1 MRRTALALAAL
12 SLLLGTA
19 SCITE
24 TTSGTMRPRGVRT
37 SGFIVNAD
45 VESTWTRVRSAVQGM
60 TTAPLASNGVPRSI
74 RTTIQGAETTI
85 LVEARDSRSTAV
97 HVNSQNA
104 KVANRL
110 QAALR

>member
-1 MRRTALALAAL
+1 MHNRDPARVEGCLVHPRLAAEI
-12 SLLLGTA
+12 A
-19 SCITE
+19 QAA
-24 TTSGTMRPRGVRT
+24 RVRDMHPAH
-37 SGFIVNAD
+37 VVAQ
-45 VESTWTRVRSAVQGM
+45 RVRSAVQGM

>member
-1 MRRTALALAAL
+1 MRRTAPTLAAL

-19 SCITE
+19 SCVTE
-24 TTSGTMRPRGVRT
+24 ATSGAMRPRGVRT

-60 TTAPLASNGVPRSI
+60 TNAPLMNNGVPHSI
-74 RTTIQGAETTI
+74 RTTVQGTVTTI

-104 KVANRL
+104 KVAHRI

>member
-1 MRRTALALAAL
+1 MRRTALTLAAL

-24 TTSGTMRPRGVRT
+24 TTSGAMRPRGVRT
-37 SGFIVNAD
+37 SGFIVNAG
-45 VESTWTRVRSAVQGM
+45 VEATWTRVRSAVQGM
-60 TTAPLASNGVPRSI
+60 TNAPLANNGVPRSI

-97 HVNSQNA
+97 HVNSQDA
-104 KVANRL
+104 RVSNRI